1 MIWEESSLFKNA
13 VKQLDRAAA
22 IMNLDPNVLTRLH
35 TPKRA
40 LIVSVPVRMDDG
52 HIEVFEGYR
61 VHHNMSLGP
70 AKGGIR
76 YHPDVNLSEVSGLA
90 MLMTFKCSLM
100 SLPLGGAKGGIR
112 VDPGRLSRTELQR
125 MTRRYTTE
133 IMPFI
138 GPEKDVPAPDV
149 GTNAQVMAWIV
160 DTYSQIKGYSV
171 PGVVT
176 GKPIEIGGSLGRVE
190 ATGRGVVY
198 TLIEAAKFKNMPLDE
213 RTTVVIQGFGNVGS
227 AAAKKIAKIGC
238 KVVAVSDVSGGIY
251 NKNGLDLDHLNDF
264 LAKNKVLKGYPE
276 AEFVTNAELLEL
288 PCDILIAAAM
298 EGQITEANANNIKAK
313 IIAEGAN
320 GPTTDNA
327 DEILFDRGIHVIP
340 DILANAGGVTVSY
353 FEWVQGLQQLFW
365 SEKEVNNK
373 LWDIMSNTYG
383 KVQNIAIDKKCSMRT
398 AALISSVDHLS
409 KAMLLRGF
417 FP

>member
-13 VKQLDRAAA
+13 AKQLDKAAT

-35 TPKRA
+35 TPKRSI
-40 LIVSVPVRMDDG
+40 IVSVPIRMDDG

-76 YHPDVNLSEVSGLA
+76 YHPDVNLSEVAGLA
-90 MLMTFKCSLM
+90 MLMSFKCSLM
-100 SLPLGGAKGGIR
+100 KLPLGGAKGGIR
-112 VDPGRLSRTELQR
+112 CNPHVLSRNEKQR

-138 GPEKDVPAPDV
+138 GPEQDIPAPDV
-149 GTNAQVMAWIV
+149 GTDAQTMAWIV
-160 DTYSQIKGYSV
+160 DTYSQIKGYAV

-176 GKPIEIGGSLGRVE
+176 GKPIELGGSLGRVE

-198 TLIEAAKFKNMPLDE
+198 TIIEGAKRINFDLGESTK
-213 RTTVVIQGFGNVGS
+213 VVVQGYGNVGA
-227 AAAKKIAKIGC
+227 AAAKKMSKIGC
-238 KVVAVSDVSGGIY
+238 KIVAVSDVSGGIF
-251 NKNGLDLDHLNDF
+251 NPKGLDLDHVNAHLTANRT
-264 LAKNKVLKGYPE
+264 LENYKE
-276 AEFVTNAELLEL
+276 AEHIGNSELLEL
-288 PCDILIAAAM
+288 PCDVLILVAL
-298 EGQITEANANNIKAK
+298 EGQITEQNADRIKAK

-320 GPTTDNA
+320 GPTTDGADDILNA
-327 DEILFDRGIHVIP
+327 KGCLVIP
-340 DILANAGGVTVSY
+340 DVLCNAGGVTVSY
-353 FEWVQGLQQLFW
+353 FEWVQGLQKLFW

-373 LWDIMSNTYG
+373 LWDIMSTTYNR
-383 KVQNIAIDKKCSMRT
+383 VHDLSEEKKCSLRT
-398 AALISSVDHLS
+398 AALLASIEHLS
-409 KAMLLRGF
+409 SAMLKRGF

>member
-1 MIWEESSLFKNA
+1 MVWEESSLFKNA
-13 VKQLDRAAA
+13 VKQLDRAAS

-76 YHPDVNLSEVSGLA
+76 YHPDVNLSEVAGLA

-100 SLPLGGAKGGIR
+100 HLPLGGAKGGIR
-112 VDPGRLSRTELQR
+112 VDPSKLSRTELQR

-138 GPEKDVPAPDV
+138 GPEKDIPAPDV
-149 GTNAQVMAWIV
+149 GTNAQVMAWMV

-198 TLIEAAKFKNMPLDE
+198 SLIEAAKTQNMPLDE
-213 RTTVVIQGFGNVGS
+213 STTVVIQGFGNVGS
-227 AAAKKIAKIGC
+227 AAAKKIQKIGC
-238 KVVAVSDVSGGIY
+238 KVVAVSDVSGGVY

-264 LAKNKVLKGYPE
+264 LMTNKVLKGYPE
-276 AEFVTNAELLEL
+276 AEFVSNGELLEL
-288 PCDILIAAAM
+288 PCDILILAAM
-298 EGQITEANANNIKAK
+298 EGQLTESNANNIKAK
-313 IIAEGAN
+313 IVAEGAN
-320 GPTTDNA
+320 GPTTDQA
-327 DEILFDRGIHVIP
+327 DEILHDKGVLVIP

-373 LWDIMSNTYG
+373 LWDIMSGTYHR
-383 KVQNIAIDKKCSMRT
+383 VYAVSQENKCTMRT
-398 AALISSVDHLS
+398 AALVDSMAHLS